1 MKQLFEELKDPK
13 IPSKRQRDLTNFLKE
28 FCSFSHSL
36 QPNGPQGREQFFKAL
51 MTNDVLSTIDPCI
64 SSSLSTTR
72 AATVELLTMIVDFNP
87 QLFRDFLLKQFRVI
101 SESRNVS

>member
-1 MKQLFEELKDPK
+1 
-13 IPSKRQRDLTNFLKE
+13 
-28 FCSFSHSL
+28 
-36 QPNGPQGREQFFKAL
+36 

-101 SESRNVS
+101 PESRNVSFFFVGIKFKFYFLLSNI